1 MLLAPLE
8 VVERL
13 LVVALDPTSLV
24 ETDRLPLTLRAILM
38 QQAILNHLK
47 LQLTHRTDDLP
58 SVELIDKELS
68 HTLVHQLLDT
78 LVQLFRLHR
87 VGILDVFEHLG

>member
-1 MLLAPLE
+1 
-8 VVERL
+8 
-13 LVVALDPTSLV
+13 
-24 ETDRLPLTLRAILM
+24 M
-38 QQAILNHLK
+38 QQPILDHLK

-58 SVELIDKELS
+58 SVELIDKELC

-87 VGILDVFEHLG
+87 VSILDVFEHLR